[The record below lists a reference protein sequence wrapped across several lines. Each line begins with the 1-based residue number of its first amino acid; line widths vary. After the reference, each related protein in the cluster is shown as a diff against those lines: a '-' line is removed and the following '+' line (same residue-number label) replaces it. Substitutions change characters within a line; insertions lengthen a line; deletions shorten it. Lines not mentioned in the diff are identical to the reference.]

1 MITLTPLLH
10 RGRLCIAIKGLNE
23 LADKL
28 VRGFPGRLYSATHR
42 CWYIPL
48 SDTSLEELTEVLSA
62 ADAINVVANT
72 AQDLPVSLL
81 YPSPEVTLPPIYNET
96 LRKLRYSEHSRKN
109 YCTQFLKFLQYIH
122 PKTADEFDSTDIHQY
137 LLHLVDRR
145 FSISAQNVA
154 INAIKFY
161 LEQVK
166 DGPRQ
171 VYYIERPRK
180 ESKLPVVLS
189 EEEMTRLLYA
199 TNNMKHRCI
208 MFMLYASGLR
218 MSELIN
224 LKITDVDFDRK
235 LVNVRSGKGRK
246 DRVTLLSKVAGE
258 YLVRYLEVYAPGT
271 WVFEGPGGKQY
282 GASSVNKIVH
292 VNAAKAGIKKNV
304 SAHTLRHSFATHM
317 LEHGT
322 DLRYIQSLL
331 GHESS
336 RTTERYA
343 HVTRKGLERLVSP
356 LDFLTSEPKDKTDI

>member
-1 MITLTPLLH
+1 MITLAPLLH
-10 RGRLCIAIKGLNE
+10 RGKLCVSITGLNAH
-23 LADKL
+23 ADKL
-28 VRGFPGRLYSATHR
+28 VRALPGRRYSATHR

-48 SDTSLEELTEVLSA
+48 SETSLEQLTASLSA
-62 ADAINVVANT
+62 VDKVNVAPNVD
-72 AQDLPVSLL
+72 QDLPVSLL
-81 YPSPEVTLPPIYNET
+81 YPSPEVVLPSLYDET

-109 YCTQFLKFLQYIH
+109 YCVQFLKFLQFIQ
-122 PKTADEFDSTDIHQY
+122 PKTADDFDSTDIHKY
-137 LLHLVDRR
+137 LLHLADRR

-161 LEQVK
+161 IEQVK

-171 VYYIERPRK
+171 SYYIDRPRK

-189 EEEMTRLLYA
+189 EEEVTGLLSA
-199 TNNMKHRCI
+199 THNIKHRCI

-235 LVNVRSGKGRK
+235 LVNVRGGKGRK
-246 DRVTLLSKVAGE
+246 DRVTLLSVVASD
-258 YLVRYLEVYAPGT
+258 YLVHYLELYAPKV

-282 GASSVNKIVH
+282 GASSVNKIIYA
-292 VNAAKAGIKKNV
+292 NAARAGIQKKV

-343 HVTRKGLERLVSP
+343 HVTRKGFERLVSP
-356 LDFLTSEPKDKTDI
+356 LDFLTSIPKDKGDI